1 MCKNGGREKAW
12 GFLPCD
18 TLLVTIFIIVTTQ
31 VYSLFI
37 YMFATNVSKRI
48 SILCA
53 NETIV
58 PTMKVA
64 IIQYEAIAAYF
75 SLGDFVNH
83 NLATFYT

>member
-1 MCKNGGREKAW
+1 
-12 GFLPCD
+12 
-18 TLLVTIFIIVTTQ
+18 
-31 VYSLFI
+31 
-37 YMFATNVSKRI
+37 MFATNVSKRI